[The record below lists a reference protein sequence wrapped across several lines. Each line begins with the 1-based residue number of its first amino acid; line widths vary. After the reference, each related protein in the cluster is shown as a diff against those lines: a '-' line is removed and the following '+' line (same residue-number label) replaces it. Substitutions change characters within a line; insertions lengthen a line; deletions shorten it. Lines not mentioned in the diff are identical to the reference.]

1 MVQKSAGKTLLLLAI
16 ALFVSCGDQSLFMS
30 TKSTTTDLQIT
41 SITDG
46 QVIANGGSVPLTI
59 TAQDT
64 SKNRDVEIDVTLSA
78 STGESVWHNR
88 LAVTLNEQTGIT
100 LPNTLAAGLYKL
112 DYVLYSAGEMVQKKS
127 IMFFVAADGW
137 QINGIKSFPPVITS
151 AATVMLKADLAI
163 PSDANPY
170 LRWSWKGKSIAK
182 GMLADGLD
190 QILWVVPSDAG
201 VYTVMLEVF
210 PSAPSSGTDF
220 SFTSSLALST
230 DVVVSS
236 KTTAG
241 KNDLGPDSSYLSLLH
256 LQASLA
262 DTGAGAKKTG
272 KMAALPI
279 GSPQVVTL
287 EDVFGYRLAG
297 STGIQVP
304 WLALPTNAGVLQPFT
319 VSLGASFD
327 DLTTAASIVNAS
339 ASDGSL
345 TLAITM
351 DPSAGG
357 PSATLSAPGA
367 TPLVIP
373 WSGPALSPKERYLLS
388 LSIVPLGTS
397 LTAQWFLDG
406 AQVSA
411 VSAQYTLPAVKQDG
425 TVAIG
430 GDKGFAGVVDEFGI
444 YFQDGAGRPSP
455 DPDLYARAQRKQ
467 LGSSLV
473 LADGFDGI
481 FLSSGFSLE
490 GTGELSAGSLA
501 LQAGA
506 GVSLPPIKLSG
517 SALTLTA
524 GLSADSSRSA
534 KLVVAWEGSAQPAQ
548 TVPLTADTSGLRFTI
563 AADGLSLQVPS
574 GAGEKTVTLPASD
587 NETANLLLT
596 LENPS
601 DAKSALVINQVL
613 VVKEKQ

>member
-1 MVQKSAGKTLLLLAI
+1 MVLKSAGKTLLLLAI
-16 ALFVSCGDQSLFMS
+16 VILASCGDQSLFMS

-64 SKNRDVEIDVTLSA
+64 SKNRDVEIEVTLSS

-88 LAVTLNEQTGIT
+88 LAVTLNEQTGID

-112 DYVLYSAGEMVQKKS
+112 DYVLYSAGEVVQKKS
-127 IMFFVAADGW
+127 VSFFVAADGW
-137 QINGIKSFPPVITS
+137 KISGIKSFPPVITS
-151 AATVMLKADLAI
+151 AATVMLKAELEI

-170 LRWSWKGKSIAK
+170 LRWTWKSKSIAK
-182 GMLADGLD
+182 GMLADGLG

-210 PSAPSSGTDF
+210 PAAPSSGTDF
-220 SFTSSLALST
+220 SFTSALALST
-230 DVVVSS
+230 DIVVSS
-236 KTTAG
+236 STTAG
-241 KNDLGPDSSYLSLLH
+241 RNDLGPDSSYLSLLH
-256 LQASLA
+256 MQASLA
-262 DTGAGAKKTG
+262 DTGAGAKKAG
-272 KMAALPI
+272 KTAALPI

-287 EDVFGYRLAG
+287 EDGFGYRLAG

-304 WLALPTNAGVLQPFT
+304 WLALPMDGGVLKPFT

-327 DLTTAASIVNAS
+327 DLTTAANMVVAS

-351 DPSAGG
+351 DPAAGG
-357 PSATLSAPGA
+357 PHATLSVPGA

-373 WSGPALSPKERYLLS
+373 WPGPALSPKQRYLLS

-406 AQVSA
+406 AQVS
-411 VSAQYTLPAVKQDG
+411 VMSVQYALPGVKQDG
-425 TVAIG
+425 TVTIG
-430 GDKGFAGVVDEFGI
+430 GDKGFAGVVDEFGV
-444 YFQDGAGRPSP
+444 YFQDAAGRPSP
-455 DPDLYARAQRKQ
+455 DPDLYARAQGKQ
-467 LGSSLV
+467 LGSSVV

-481 FLSSGFSLE
+481 FLSSGFALE
-490 GTGELSAGSLA
+490 GKGELSAGSLV
-501 LQAGA
+501 LQAGS

-517 SALTLTA
+517 SPLTLTA
-524 GLSADSSRSA
+524 GLSADSSRSV
-534 KLVVAWEGSAQPAQ
+534 KLGVAWEGSTQPAQ
-548 TVPLTADTSGLRFTI
+548 TVPLTADASGLRFTI
-563 AADGLSLQVPS
+563 AADGLSLKVPS
-574 GAGEKTVTLPASD
+574 GTGEKTVTLPASD
-587 NETANLLLT
+587 NETGNLLLT

-601 DAKSALVINQVL
+601 DAKSALVMNQVL